1 MRRLLLG
8 VVLLVVA
15 ATVGYP
21 HLIGWLGGYHAPVGG
36 QEIKL
41 YLHKEDKVINLP
53 LEEYLVGVVAAEMPA
68 EFPPEALK
76 AQAVAARTYALKRV
90 NAGGV
95 TNSLHPEAHVCDD
108 HRHAQAW
115 IEREEM
121 RKRWGLVRYYEYYY
135 KMRRAVDDTAGEVI
149 VYHDELID
157 PVYHSSCGGQT
168 ENSEDVWKFAIPYLR
183 SVSCPDNADP
193 EPERAVS
200 FDLAYLDRTLGTN
213 LAAVPAM
220 SGGGITLGVTE
231 RTSTGRPKT
240 VHIGDI
246 TLPAATVRERLGLRS
261 TNFTWRQDGDSITFT
276 TVGYGHGVGMCQYG
290 AKGMALGGSDY
301 RDIISHYYTGISI
314 VKQD

>member
-8 VVLLVVA
+8 VALLVIA
-15 ATVGYP
+15 AVVGYP
-21 HLIGWLGGYHAPVGG
+21 HLTSWLGGYYAPAGG

-41 YLHKEDKVINLP
+41 YLHQEDKVITLP

-68 EFPPEALK
+68 EFPSEALK
-76 AQAVAARTYALKRV
+76 AQAVAARTYTLKRV

-115 IEREEM
+115 IDREEM
-121 RKRWGLVRYYEYYY
+121 RKRWGLVRYYEYHF

-149 VYHDELID
+149 VYHGELID

-193 EPERAVS
+193 QPERAVS
-200 FDLAYLDRTLGTN
+200 FDLARLDRALGTN

-220 SGGGITLGVTE
+220 SGGGILLEVTE

-240 VHIGDI
+240 VHIGGL
-246 TLPAATVRERLGLRS
+246 TLPAVSVRERLGLRS
-261 TNFTWRQDGDSITFT
+261 TNFTWRQDGDSVTFT
-276 TVGYGHGVGMCQYG
+276 TIGYGHGVGMCQYG
-290 AKGMALGGSDY
+290 AKGMATGGSDY
-301 RDIISHYYTGISI
+301 REILTHYYTGTSI
-314 VKQD
+314 VK